1 MKLFLSTL
9 SIALAAAL
17 SLTACGGGDSP
28 MPGANGGPPMTV
40 DADGVSTFVATTLNA
55 ALTAL
60 PVELVSPA
68 EQATL
73 IYMREEEKLAH
84 DVYAQFSTQYS
95 ANTRVFGNIAA
106 SELTHTES
114 IRQLLVRYTLTDPA
128 ATTAAGVFQNA
139 TLQGLY
145 TQLVAAGSVS
155 YVEGLKVGAAIE
167 ELDMVDINT
176 AMLQVDNLDIRLVY
190 DNLLKGSRNHLRS
203 YVKTLANLGVTYV
216 PQYMAVADYTAIV
229 TTAIER

>member
-1 MKLFLSTL
+1 MSFFRSTL
-9 SIALAAAL
+9 SLALAAVL
-17 SLTACGGGDSP
+17 SLTACGGSDSVN
-28 MPGANGGPPMTV
+28 AGPPMTV
-40 DADGVSTFVATTLNA
+40 DANGVSTFNATALSA

-60 PVELVSPA
+60 PLEPLSTA
-68 EQATL
+68 EQDTL

-84 DVYAQFSTQYS
+84 DVYAQFNTLYS
-95 ANTRVFGNIAA
+95 GYTRVFGNIST
-106 SELTHTES
+106 SEATHTES
-114 IRQLLVRYTLTDPA
+114 IRQLLVRYSLTDPA
-128 ATTAAGVFQNA
+128 ATTAPGVFQNL

-145 TQLVAAGSVS
+145 TQLVATGSVS

-176 AMLQVDNLDIRLVY
+176 ALLQVDNQDIRLVY

-203 YVKTLANLGVTYV
+203 YVNTLANRGVTYV
-216 PQYMAVADYTAIV
+216 PRYMAPADYTAIV